1 MLHNTCVTNID
12 KNLISIYR
20 LCYTNGVLAE
30 FFQAYFQV
38 KDIITEVPLLQGKN
52 SNRLYECHV
61 SPCQAT
67 IIHGYLIKPINIFF
81 FVAFSVGPS
90 IIIYFKHYC
99 FSVFS
104 SYFLYFSKIVFVGN
118 AWLITATNYHRQ
130 TPLLSLVV
138 HLNFTD
144 VLVLTDY
151 FENPNHLLW

>member
-20 LCYTNGVLAE
+20 LCYTTGVLAE

-81 FVAFSVGPS
+81 FLWHSQLGHPSLSILNIIVSQFSFPT
-90 IIIYFKHYC
+90 
-99 FSVFS
+99 
-104 SYFLYFSKIVFVGN
+104 SYTSQK
-118 AWLITATNYHRQ
+118 
-130 TPLLSLVV
+130 LSLLGM
-138 HLNFTD
+138 HD
-144 VLVLTDY
+144 
-151 FENPNHLLW
+151 